1 MLRPEQRERMV
12 IREPDLSQK
21 ARTRRARSG
30 GRILVDQ
37 LLIHGTKLVTC
48 VPGES
53 YLPALEALYEVRN
66 ELQLIVCRHEGGAA
80 YMAEAV
86 GKLTGA
92 PGVCF
97 VTRGP
102 GATNASIGVHTAFQN
117 SSPMLLLIG
126 QVPREHRERQAF
138 QELDYREMFRGM
150 AKWVA
155 EVDDPRRLPEFVAR
169 AFQLAVSGRP
179 GPVVLAIPEDV
190 FSEVCEVEDAER
202 YKIVQPHPG
211 ETDFALLHE
220 RLSAASRPVAIVGGS
235 GWTKQ
240 AVSDLLGFVE
250 ANKLPVA
257 TSFRRQDLVDN
268 RAQCYVGSLGVNG
281 TPTLPDRIREADL
294 VILIGTRPDA
304 VTSASYS
311 LLHVPRPHQ
320 RLVHV
325 HADTAELGR
334 VYQADLPINAG
345 PQQFAAAARRL
356 VPVKQMRW
364 RQWTEKLRGEFL
376 AYQKP
381 HQGDDALDLGATME
395 HLKKRLPADA
405 ILTNGA
411 GNYTVWPQRYYEFST
426 YPSQLG
432 PQVGSMGYSIPAALA
447 AKALYPER
455 LVVAFAGDGCFLM
468 NGQELATAMRHGL
481 DILVLV
487 FNNGMYGT
495 IRTHQ
500 EQRYPGHAYG
510 TDLTNPD
517 FAAYARA
524 FGAHGEVVE
533 RTDEFL
539 GALERAMAATGPALI
554 DLRMAKSHDFWK
566 RQ

>member
-1 MLRPEQRERMV
+1 MIIPKS
-12 IREPDLSQK
+12 DFSQK
-21 ARTRRARSG
+21 VFARRARSG
-30 GRILVDQ
+30 GRVLVDQ

-53 YLPALEALYEVRN
+53 YLSALEALYEVRN

-86 GKLTGA
+86 GKLTGT

-126 QVPREHRERQAF
+126 QVPREHKERQAF

-202 YKIVQPHPG
+202 YKVVQPHPS
-211 ETDFALLHE
+211 ETDFALLRE
-220 RLSAASRPVAIVGGS
+220 WLSAASRPVTIVGGS

-240 AVSDLLGFVE
+240 ATSDLLEFVE
-250 ANKLPVA
+250 VNNLPVA

-304 VTSASYS
+304 ITSASYS
-311 LLHVPRPHQ
+311 LLDVPRPHQ

-345 PQQFAAAARRL
+345 PQQFAATARRL

-376 AYQKP
+376 AHRKTQRS
-381 HQGDDALDLGATME
+381 DDTLDLSATIE
-395 HLKKRLPADA
+395 YLQERLPVDA

-411 GNYTVWPQRYYEFST
+411 GNYTVWPQRYYQFST

-432 PQVGSMGYSIPAALA
+432 PQAGSMGYSIPAALA

-481 DILVLV
+481 NILVLV

-500 EQRYPGHAYG
+500 EQRYSGHGYG

-524 FGAHGEVVE
+524 FGAYGEVVE
-533 RTDEFL
+533 RTDEFP
-539 GALERAMAATGPALI
+539 GALERAMAASGPALI
-554 DLRMAKSHDFWK
+554 ELRMAKPYGS
-566 RQ
+566 